1 MSAIH
6 FNSRV
11 TCAPKVFKKLESFT
25 SMTEDD
31 DEPIRPLYESL
42 TLICDNILN
51 MDLSLDTH
59 SQMQLLANLSVSKNG
74 KLPQIGQFISLQELY
89 IENLMFNNNFN
100 GLRRFSFD
108 CGREGFDANK
118 LLCQMAE
125 NIPESLETIKIRMV
139 YRDPWI
145 FSARDL
151 RIKRSLTPRD
161 FSSPPLIFTAINSEH
176 FKVIKEHGIQ
186 FDMK

>member
-1 MSAIH
+1 
-6 FNSRV
+6 
-11 TCAPKVFKKLESFT
+11 
-25 SMTEDD
+25 
-31 DEPIRPLYESL
+31 
-42 TLICDNILN
+42 
-51 MDLSLDTH
+51 
-59 SQMQLLANLSVSKNG
+59 

-145 FSARDL
+145 FSASSLRKFFEGWCCKGGGNEKLRRL
-151 RIKRSLTPRD
+151 RIKRSLTPKN
-161 FSSPPLIFTAINSEH
+161 FSSPPLKFTAINSEH
-176 FKVIKEHGIQ
+176 FKVIKEYGIQ